1 MSVKFLQIS
10 LFPFIKVIF
19 KIVYLDNYLTGKL
32 PAQNY
37 SRITWARKEN
47 VFPSNFMN
55 EKALR
60 NFTTISRGYWE
71 KRAVTHAAWIRS
83 SQNMTSYTSQ
93 REEYHNRTQKPHL
106 KINNVKHCCF
116 IPAKEFISNDLYGIE
131 RLLFSWLYWIIS
143 EFRRSSLRIA
153 RDASAA
159 KSSSRKK

>member
-37 SRITWARKEN
+37 SRITWATKEN

-60 NFTTISRGYWE
+60 NFTTISRGY
-71 KRAVTHAAWIRS
+71 
-83 SQNMTSYTSQ
+83 
-93 REEYHNRTQKPHL
+93 
-106 KINNVKHCCF
+106 
-116 IPAKEFISNDLYGIE
+116 
-131 RLLFSWLYWIIS
+131 
-143 EFRRSSLRIA
+143 
-153 RDASAA
+153 
-159 KSSSRKK
+159 

>member
-37 SRITWARKEN
+37 SRITWATKEN

-71 KRAVTHAAWIRS
+71 KCAVTHAAWIRS

-93 REEYHNRTQKPHL
+93 REEYHNRTQNLTWKLTMLNIVALFQPKNL
-106 KINNVKHCCF
+106 F
-116 IPAKEFISNDLYGIE
+116 QMISIE
-131 RLLFSWLYWIIS
+131 
-143 EFRRSSLRIA
+143 
-153 RDASAA
+153 
-159 KSSSRKK
+159 